1 MGVKEDVETTTF
13 ISTKDRRRVERPHS
27 FHNRLL
33 HEGWPKTKE
42 TSQIISLPE
51 TICRSTEKLLNRP
64 VTNCKPLK
72 RGDSETMSRDG
83 HEPADYGAACKLG
96 QPLKTLE

>member
-1 MGVKEDVETTTF
+1 MEPPKKGPSQDSSTLDVETTTF
-13 ISTKDRRRVERPHS
+13 ISRKDHRRVERPHS
-27 FHNRLL
+27 FHNGL
-33 HEGWPKTKE
+33 HEGRSEAKE

-72 RGDSETMSRDG
+72 RRDSETLSRDG
-83 HEPADYGAACKLG
+83 PPGIVR
-96 QPLKTLE
+96 